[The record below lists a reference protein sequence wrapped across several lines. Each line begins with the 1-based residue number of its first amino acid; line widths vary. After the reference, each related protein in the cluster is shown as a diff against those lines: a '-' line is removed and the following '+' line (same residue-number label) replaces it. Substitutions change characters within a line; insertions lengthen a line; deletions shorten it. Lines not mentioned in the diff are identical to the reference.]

1 MYSKGGYPVAFVEF
15 TDAASAIRAM
25 NSLQGTVLY
34 TSERGGIHIEQA
46 KSHIIEVRILINHFL
61 YFHMTFF
68 LFSFFFLVLP
78 YV

>member
-46 KSHIIEVRILINHFL
+46 KSHIIEVRILINL
-61 YFHMTFF
+61 CCI
-68 LFSFFFLVLP
+68 FSFFFNIV
-78 YV
+78 